1 VGIIAGHRDSSH
13 RPTLPLVDGDQNKE
27 QDAMGHLL
35 IVDNDE
41 DILALL
47 AMGLAAEGYEV
58 RTARSGLEAIRAI
71 EGEAPDVL
79 ITDLIMPNI
88 SGDKLLN
95 IVHSVPEWSRIRTI
109 VVSGVAIEAPE
120 MRQQIACDIY
130 IAKGPI
136 ASTLKYILDSLR
148 NFDEMTRIGRLE
160 AIGTEGIYF
169 RHITRELLDFK
180 EDVDHI
186 LDHISDGV
194 CRLDESLSIV
204 WINCAFANLLGKSEE
219 HILGKPIGALFAP
232 EDAAT
237 LLEMAT
243 GSAGTAYRIAE
254 VRVRADRIARASL
267 LYSFDEDAG
276 HAALLWQDVTD
287 RLLLEE
293 QYENIVESAN
303 DLIWTTNLTGH
314 LTYVSRA
321 ARRVLGIEPQELVGT
336 PVWEATIPALRE
348 EFRRG
353 TMELIEKALTNLLTE
368 PFAAEWPYLHASRQE
383 RWAETRTSPLRD
395 RAGRVIGLQGIF
407 SDITEKR
414 ALVADK
420 QALLHEIHHRVRDN
434 LQLIGSL
441 SRLSN
446 PEALELRIS
455 TLGEVFDELYRE
467 KSFSE
472 IQPLPLLE
480 RVVDGT
486 VSGTGFGSGLEREFD
501 IPKTTI
507 PMRRAVPLALLVNE
521 IVTLICRRAGGGQ
534 RVLRTRL
541 LCAGDESVLTVGIG
555 DLEPLESTGD
565 GEVQVPVEPDS
576 IAGILIDQ
584 LGGTGYHASRG
595 EEIRYTVRF
604 SCPARTTA
612 R

>member
-1 VGIIAGHRDSSH
+1 
-13 RPTLPLVDGDQNKE
+13 
-27 QDAMGHLL
+27 
-35 IVDNDE
+35 
-41 DILALL
+41 
-47 AMGLAAEGYEV
+47 
-58 RTARSGLEAIRAI
+58 
-71 EGEAPDVL
+71 
-79 ITDLIMPNI
+79 
-88 SGDKLLN
+88 
-95 IVHSVPEWSRIRTI
+95 
-109 VVSGVAIEAPE
+109 
-120 MRQQIACDIY
+120 
-130 IAKGPI
+130 
-136 ASTLKYILDSLR
+136 
-148 NFDEMTRIGRLE
+148 
-160 AIGTEGIYF
+160 
-169 RHITRELLDFK
+169 
-180 EDVDHI
+180 
-186 LDHISDGV
+186 
-194 CRLDESLSIV
+194 
-204 WINCAFANLLGKSEE
+204 
-219 HILGKPIGALFAP
+219 
-232 EDAAT
+232 
-237 LLEMAT
+237 
-243 GSAGTAYRIAE
+243 
-254 VRVRADRIARASL
+254 
-267 LYSFDEDAG
+267 
-276 HAALLWQDVTD
+276 
-287 RLLLEE
+287 
-293 QYENIVESAN
+293 
-303 DLIWTTNLTGH
+303 
-314 LTYVSRA
+314 
-321 ARRVLGIEPQELVGT
+321 
-336 PVWEATIPALRE
+336 
-348 EFRRG
+348 
-353 TMELIEKALTNLLTE
+353 
-368 PFAAEWPYLHASRQE
+368 
-383 RWAETRTSPLRD
+383 
-395 RAGRVIGLQGIF
+395 
-407 SDITEKR
+407 
-414 ALVADK
+414 VADK